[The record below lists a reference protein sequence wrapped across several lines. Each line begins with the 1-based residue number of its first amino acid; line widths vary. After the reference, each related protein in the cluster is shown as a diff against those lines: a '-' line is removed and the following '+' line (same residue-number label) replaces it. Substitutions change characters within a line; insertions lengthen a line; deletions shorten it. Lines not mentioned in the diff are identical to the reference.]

1 MVSVEDAI
9 QPFIPMLNMGVS
21 LDDLLT
27 PILDENPELSRE
39 AVVDSL
45 QSHIKPTVKH
55 IPSISK
61 AEKPKINGSRYRNL
75 GRNQYQKTMTC
86 LNDIVR
92 IIEEHPNGVSKTTIC
107 RRLRRNSSY
116 WRPKITHYLLELV
129 EDGVIQTDGIGRGTL
144 YFPPNA
150 QVQDR
155 ERRYHRL
162 IAETLQVN
170 GDMTMT
176 QLFNRL
182 GCNGGRNRHYVRE
195 ALQDLANEGWVEMGH
210 RNRWAWTL

>member
-1 MVSVEDAI
+1 MASVEEAI
-9 QPFIPMLNMGVS
+9 QPFIPMVERGIP
-21 LDDLLT
+21 LDDLLL
-27 PILDENPELSRE
+27 PILSENPDLDEGLVL
-39 AVVDSL
+39 ASL
-45 QSHIKPTVKH
+45 KKHINPIVKH

-61 AEKPKINGSRYRNL
+61 TEKPKINGVRYRNL

-86 LNDIVR
+86 LNDIVQ
-92 IIEEHPNGVSKTTIC
+92 IVADSGNGISKTAIC
-107 RRLRRNSSY
+107 KKLRRNGSY

-144 YFPPNA
+144 YYPPSS

-162 IAETLQVN
+162 VAESLQVN
-170 GDMTMT
+170 GEMTMT
-176 QLFNRL
+176 QLFTRL

-195 ALQDLANEGWVEMGH
+195 ALQDLANEGWIEQTT
-210 RNRWAWTL
+210 RSRWLWAI

>member
-1 MVSVEDAI
+1 MGRRQYQNTVKILTDIVSIV
-9 QPFIPMLNMGVS
+9 NN
-21 LDDLLT
+21 
-27 PILDENPELSRE
+27 NPEG
-39 AVVDSL
+39 
-45 QSHIKPTVKH
+45 IT
-55 IPSISK
+55 
-61 AEKPKINGSRYRNL
+61 
-75 GRNQYQKTMTC
+75 KTAI
-86 LNDIVR
+86 LK
-92 IIEEHPNGVSKTTIC
+92 E
-107 RRLRRNSSY
+107 LRKDASY

-195 ALQDLANEGWVEMGH
+195 ALQDLANEGWVEMSH